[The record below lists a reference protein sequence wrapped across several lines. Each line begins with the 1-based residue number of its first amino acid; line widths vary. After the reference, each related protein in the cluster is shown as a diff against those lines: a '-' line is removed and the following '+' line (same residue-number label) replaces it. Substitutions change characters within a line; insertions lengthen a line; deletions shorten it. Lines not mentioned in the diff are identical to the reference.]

1 MKKVLKKFKKGN
13 IKANKNSIRVK
24 LLIIPILVVI
34 LAISTISLIST
45 YNTKENLL
53 EEMDRNGKIIIEEFV
68 AGLEDNQK
76 ALEELNNSIEQQI
89 RMVAEA
95 TFSHEEGLNNPLISQ
110 LANDLGV
117 NELNYYNPEGKILY
131 SNIPANVGLQIAKD
145 HPMKI
150 FLQDNEGELMEDI
163 RQSKETKEMLKYG
176 ALKDSQGNAVQV
188 GIRASDIDYL
198 TNQFDI
204 QTQIEDIASNT
215 GISFALF
222 IDNNLKVIGNSTNS
236 DVSSYVSQD
245 KRIQSA
251 IIDGISSAS
260 QYTHGQ
266 EDVYDVMYPAVIE
279 GETIGAVNI
288 AYSMEALN
296 AAMKQNYMIII
307 TSGIIAILLLGIILF
322 STSNYAIKVIDKLKN
337 QMSIMAR
344 GDFSKDISED
354 LLKKKDEFGEI
365 SQAVNTMQSSIR
377 EMIKNVLD
385 KSQIVAT
392 HSEELTATSQQS
404 ARAADEVSKAIE
416 GIASGASEQAR
427 DTEQGFST
435 ISYLGNAIEKDAE
448 YIKGLND
455 STEEVNQ
462 LKNEGAKLI
471 KDLVE
476 KTNQNSQSSK
486 EVKEV
491 ISNTNQSAEKIA
503 TASEMIK
510 SIAQQTNLL
519 ALNAAIEA
527 ARAGDAGRGFAV
539 VAEEIRKLAEQ
550 SNQFT
555 EEISSIINDLTDKTS
570 TAVTTME
577 EMEKMVDSQSQSV
590 HMTSNKFDG
599 ISQSIEEMKK
609 VIDTINE
616 SSSQM
621 SDQKSRIMS
630 VIEHLSAISQ
640 ENAAGSQQASA
651 SVEEQ
656 TSAMTEISNA
666 SEELAKIAEEL
677 KDQIESFKI

>member
-76 ALEELNNSIEQQI
+76 ALDELNNSTEQQI
-89 RMVAEA
+89 RMVAKA

-266 EDVYDVMYPAVIE
+266 EDVYDVMYPAIIE

-288 AYSMEALN
+288 AYSMKALD
-296 AAMKQNYMIII
+296 AAINQNYIIII
-307 TSGIIAILLLGIILF
+307 TSGIIAILLLAIVLF
-322 STSNYAIKVIDKLKN
+322 STSNYAIKVIDKLKD

-344 GDFSKDISED
+344 GDFSKDIPED

-365 SQAVNTMQSSIR
+365 SQAVNTMQSSIK
-377 EMIKNVLD
+377 EMIKSVLD
-385 KSQIVAT
+385 KSQVVAT
-392 HSEELTATSQQS
+392 HSEELTATSQQ
-404 ARAADEVSKAIE
+404 AVRAADEISKAIE
-416 GIASGASEQAR
+416 GIASGASEQAK

-435 ISYLGNAIEKDAE
+435 ISDLGNAIEKDAE

-555 EEISSIINDLTDKTS
+555 EEISSIISNLTDKTS

-609 VIDTINE
+609 VLDTVNL

-621 SDQKSRIMS
+621 SNQKSRIMS
-630 VIEHLSAISQ
+630 VIENLSAISQ

-656 TSAMTEISNA
+656 TAAMTEISNA